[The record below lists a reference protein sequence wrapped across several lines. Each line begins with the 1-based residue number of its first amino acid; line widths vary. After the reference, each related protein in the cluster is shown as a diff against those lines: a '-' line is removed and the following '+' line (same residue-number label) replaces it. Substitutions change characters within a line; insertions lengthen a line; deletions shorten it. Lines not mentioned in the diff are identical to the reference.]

1 LVARA
6 NAAAKEIPQQ
16 RDPRGRQIPHIID
29 LKGTAEN
36 FLYEAKNYLRDL
48 LELLR
53 IAYGCKLKNASDFAK
68 DEGDSDVVSAGHLFQ
83 KRR

>member
-16 RDPRGRQIPHIID
+16 RDPRVRQIPHIID